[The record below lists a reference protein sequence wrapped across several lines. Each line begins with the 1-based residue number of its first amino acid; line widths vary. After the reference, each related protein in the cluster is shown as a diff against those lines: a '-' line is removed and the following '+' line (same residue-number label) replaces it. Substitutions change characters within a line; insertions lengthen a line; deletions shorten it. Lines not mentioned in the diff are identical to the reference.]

1 MSWTEINK
9 QLQELS
15 SEQFIELLKG
25 LHDLSAQNKAWLS
38 TKLLPIT
45 QDSKYL
51 EECRRKIIQ
60 YVYKE
65 SSGIPHMPR
74 FREAKKVISEY
85 RKSTSDLR
93 GTLDLML
100 VYVER
105 GHAFTNDF
113 GDIDEPFY
121 DALINMLERFAVELR
136 RSPAKYELYEL
147 FRLRLIAMRKTSDIG
162 WGYGDFI
169 QETVD
174 ERDILSKMNCYS
186 PQRKRN
192 CPLCSTH
199 LHSPALAPGASV
211 RQAICLSNRVSGMLR
226 KNLWGLG
233 W

>member
-15 SEQFIELLKG
+15 PGHFIELLKG

-38 TKLLPIT
+38 AKLLPVI
-45 QDSKYL
+45 QDTKYL
-51 EECRRKIIQ
+51 EACRRKIIQ

-65 SSGIPHMPR
+65 TSGIPHIPR
-74 FREAKKVISEY
+74 FREAKKIISEY

-100 VYVER
+100 TYVER

-147 FRLRLIAMRKTSDIG
+147 FSSRLMAIRKTSDIG
-162 WGYGDFI
+162 WGYGDFV
-169 QETVD
+169 QDTVD
-174 ERDILSKMNCYS
+174 ELEELFTVK
-186 PQRKRN
+186 
-192 CPLCSTH
+192 
-199 LHSPALAPGASV
+199 
-211 RQAICLSNRVSGMLR
+211 
-226 KNLWGLG
+226 
-233 W
+233 